1 MNKNTII
8 FSTTLNFLITF
19 VLLLISFI
27 FLYSHENSTKSK
39 QLFDRYRPIVQM
51 INGKKLHFDE
61 NFNKSLSEMN
71 YEVYASKEQIDSIL
85 SVKKNLIFEIVRHE
99 KTFKI
104 YEIDGKNFLL
114 FDKFDKRILIKDLE
128 SQNFTNT
135 IYIIFVFVTL
145 LIVITFLYIKTL
157 KKLLPLKELKNK
169 AINLGDEKFDFDFS
183 ITNGKDEVAL
193 LAYEFQKSAQKLK
206 NIKESRNIFI
216 RNIMHELKT
225 PITKGKFLLQLE
237 KNEENNEK
245 LKMVFNKLEA
255 LINEFATIEELI
267 SQNKTLEKKTYFLED
282 LLDNAKDILMLDDSC
297 VICEYQ
303 NIKLNVNF
311 KLFSIAI
318 KNLID
323 NAIKYSEDKKV
334 TIKTNNDEVL
344 FINSGKKLEGNFEN
358 YLEPFYSKSSQESFG
373 LGLYIA
379 FNILKAN
386 GYNLFYKYEDSKN
399 IFTIKKDKKS
409 LI

>member
-1 MNKNTII
+1 
-8 FSTTLNFLITF
+8 
-19 VLLLISFI
+19 
-27 FLYSHENSTKSK
+27 
-39 QLFDRYRPIVQM
+39 
-51 INGKKLHFDE
+51 
-61 NFNKSLSEMN
+61 
-71 YEVYASKEQIDSIL
+71 
-85 SVKKNLIFEIVRHE
+85 
-99 KTFKI
+99 
-104 YEIDGKNFLL
+104 
-114 FDKFDKRILIKDLE
+114 
-128 SQNFTNT
+128 
-135 IYIIFVFVTL
+135 
-145 LIVITFLYIKTL
+145 
-157 KKLLPLKELKNK
+157 
-169 AINLGDEKFDFDFS
+169 
-183 ITNGKDEVAL
+183 
-193 LAYEFQKSAQKLK
+193 
-206 NIKESRNIFI
+206 
-216 RNIMHELKT
+216 MHELKT

-282 LLDNAKDILMLDDSC
+282 LIDNAKDILMLDDSC

-303 NIKLNVNF
+303 NIKLDVNF

-373 LGLYIA
+373 LGLYIV